1 MGYTGTSARRTR
13 HRLAVRDG
21 LLDAAQGTQ
30 VRAANQKEAVS
41 LWHKCLYM
49 IYIYIYIMNMV
60 DVGIHAMIASIQS
73 KVAKNGP
80 AYPRLHEMQE
90 E

>member
-1 MGYTGTSARRTR
+1 
-13 HRLAVRDG
+13 
-21 LLDAAQGTQ
+21 
-30 VRAANQKEAVS
+30 
-41 LWHKCLYM
+41 
-49 IYIYIYIMNMV
+49 MNMV